1 MKNSIN
7 VLVTGAGAPGIK
19 GTMFS
24 LKNNSDNR
32 DIVIIGTDM
41 KEDVVGAHI
50 CDKFRVIPPAKNAEE
65 YLIALLDICEKDKV
79 DVLLPQNTFELEIL
93 ANNRYKFEKVGTK
106 VVTASKTS
114 IDIANDK
121 YFLMKTC
128 RELGVPVGDFYKVNT
143 FEELISKAKI
153 LGWPSTNV
161 VVKPPVSNGMRGVRV
176 ISESIDRKKMFYD
189 EKPNSLYTTMKDLKN
204 VLGDSFPDLIV
215 TEFLPGKEFTV
226 DVFKDDK
233 NTTVIPRI
241 RHQVRSGITFSGE
254 VIKHDDLISYCK
266 LISEELNMENC
277 YGFQF
282 KLDKNNVPK
291 ILESNPRIQGTMVL
305 ATIANANIIY
315 ASVKKALGEEVP
327 DFDIKWGAKFLRYW
341 GGVGISDEITVI

>member
-1 MKNSIN
+1 MKKKIN

-19 GTMFS
+19 GTMYS
-24 LKNNSDNR
+24 LKNNIDNR
-32 DIVIIGTDM
+32 EVTIIGTDM
-41 KEDVVGAHI
+41 KHDVVGAHI
-50 CDKFRVIPPAKNAEE
+50 CDKFRVIPPAKKTDE
-65 YLIALLDICEKDKV
+65 YLLALLEICKKDKV

-93 ANNRYKFEKVGTK
+93 ANNRMRFEDIGTK

-121 YFLMKTC
+121 YYLMNTC
-128 RELGVPVGDFYKVNT
+128 KELGVPVGEFYKVDS
-143 FEELISKAKI
+143 FDDLISKAKI

-161 VVKPPVSNGMRGVRV
+161 VVKPPISNGMRGVRI

-189 EKPNSLYTTMKDLKN
+189 EKPNSLYTTMEDLKN
-204 VLGDSFPDLIV
+204 ILGDTFPELIV
-215 TEFLPGKEFTV
+215 TEFLPGKEYTV
-226 DVFKDDK
+226 DVFKDNEDI
-233 NTTVIPRI
+233 TVIPRI

-254 VIKHDDLISYCK
+254 VIKHDDLINYCK
-266 LISEELNMENC
+266 LISEKLNMENC

-315 ASVKKALGEEVP
+315 ASVKKALGEEIP
-327 DFDIKWGAKFLRYW
+327 KFDIKWGTKFLRYW
-341 GGVGISDEITVI
+341 GGVGISDEITII

>member
-1 MKNSIN
+1 MKKSIN

-19 GTMFS
+19 GTIYS
-24 LKNNSDNR
+24 LKNNNDNR
-32 DIVIIGTDM
+32 EVVVIGTDM
-41 KEDVVGAHI
+41 SEDVVGAYI
-50 CDKFRVIPPAKNAEE
+50 CDKFRVIPPAKKAKE
-65 YLIALLDICEKDKV
+65 YLDTLLAICKEDKV

-93 ANNRYKFEKVGTK
+93 ANNRDEFKKIGTE

-114 IDIANDK
+114 IDVANDK
-121 YFLMKTC
+121 YLLMNICK
-128 RELGVPVGDFYKVNT
+128 ELGVPVGEFYKVNT
-143 FEELISKAKI
+143 FVDLISKAKY

-161 VVKPPVSNGMRGVRV
+161 VVKPPVSNGMRGVRI

-189 EKPNSLYTTMKDLKN
+189 EKPNSLYTTMDDLRN
-204 VLGDSFPDLIV
+204 VLGEDFPDLIV
-215 TEFLPGKEFTV
+215 TEYLPGKEYTI
-226 DVFKDDK
+226 DVFRTEDK
-233 NTTVIPRI
+233 TTVIPRI

-254 VIKHDDLISYCK
+254 VVKNEDLIKYCK
-266 LISEELNMENC
+266 LISEKLNMENC

-315 ASVKKALGEEVP
+315 ASVKRALGEEIP
-327 DFDIKWGAKFLRYW
+327 DFDVKWGAKFLRYW
-341 GGVGISDEITVI
+341 GGVGVANQITVI